1 MSPKVRKGMIPKPIL
16 AMKDKLG
23 ENCTADSIMEVE
35 QKLRKSALS
44 SFDRYISKN
53 HSEQYGE
60 YQKIQDYEK
69 KREWMACF
77 INDGDEGLSRMTNT
91 FSRQVTQRNSP
102 ASNPIP
108 IRPKVY
114 YIEDCLLRF
123 WSFMEDHTPT
133 PPSFSMAAAP
143 AVNVDAVDE
152 AI

>member
-1 MSPKVRKGMIPKPIL
+1 MPHTVRKGKIPKPIQ

-23 ENCTADSIMEVE
+23 ENCTTESIMEVDP
-35 QKLRKSALS
+35 KLRKSALTA
-44 SFDRYISKN
+44 FDRYISKN

-60 YQKIQDYEK
+60 YQKIEDNEK

-91 FSRQVTQRNSP
+91 FSRQVTQRDSP

-114 YIEDCLLRF
+114 YRGLLAQILVFYGR
-123 WSFMEDHTPT
+123 SHSD
-133 PPSFSMAAAP
+133 AAIIFHVGRASGQRRCGG
-143 AVNVDAVDE
+143 
-152 AI
+152 